1 MPNSDSPLRPLAPR
15 ARLGSASV
23 PPLLFAPP
31 SEASAVDSSYPAST
45 HTSGQRRQLLLV
57 LLILVCLVYA
67 PRLPRLESYLLVTTK
82 RVLTLGPASAP
93 WREMLE
99 QSLFRLEEAVELP
112 SQRLQ
117 AISAYV
123 TAHINQSLE
132 RTHCAPATVSRLVR
146 TKALNLAFVM
156 PAEFKRICQA
166 PLSREAERQLK
177 QSGLTADGRLILQTG
192 DRVFIAGDSLMQGPA
207 TQLAPRFRARGLQ
220 SVNASRVSTG
230 LAYPQF
236 FDWVAKIKE
245 AIIKTRVDAVI
256 IFLGAND
263 TFDMYDG
270 PRRIVLGSPAWQR
283 LYSSRVEEIAAFAK
297 QRNVPLIWLGMPAM
311 NRRDIQP
318 YVPMMNSLYSSAIRR
333 HGGIFLPMDRVLG
346 ETDQSYTPV
355 KIMNGERF
363 MVRAND
369 GVHFTP
375 TGWSL
380 VAEAV
385 MQKISFQ

>member
-1 MPNSDSPLRPLAPR
+1 MTRS
-15 ARLGSASV
+15 GSASV
-23 PPLLFAPP
+23 SPQLLAPP
-31 SEASAVDSSYPAST
+31 SQSSAVDSLYPAST

-57 LLILVCLVYA
+57 LLILVGLVYA
-67 PRLPRLESYLLVTTK
+67 PRLPRLETYLLVTTK
-82 RVLTLGPASAP
+82 RALTLAPASAP
-93 WREMLE
+93 WRALFE
-99 QSLFRLEEAVELP
+99 QSLARLEQGVESP

-117 AISAYV
+117 TISASV
-123 TAHINQSLE
+123 AALINQSLE
-132 RTHCAPATVSRLVR
+132 RTYCAPATVSRLVR
-146 TKALNLAFVM
+146 AKAMNPALVM
-156 PAEFKRICQA
+156 PGDFKRICHA

-177 QSGLTADGRLILQTG
+177 QSGLTADGRLLLQTG

-220 SVNASRVSTG
+220 PVDASRVSTG

-245 AIIKTRVDAVI
+245 AILKARVDAVI
-256 IFLGAND
+256 VFLGAND

-270 PRRIVLGSPAWQR
+270 PRQIAVGSPVWQR

-318 YVPMMNSLYSSAIRR
+318 YVPMMNRLYASAVRR
-333 HGGIFLPMDRVLG
+333 HGGVYIPIDRVLG

-355 KIMNGERF
+355 KIVNGERL
-363 MVRAND
+363 MVRADD

-380 VAEAV
+380 VADAV
-385 MQKISFQ
+385 TQKISFQ